1 MKLKK
6 LLKHNTNNIVEVVIR
21 KGEEIVY
28 CDSPKQLNENF
39 LNFYPSIPLV
49 KIVSNAL
56 IAVSYSTGSKS
67 KAEVMLS

>member
-28 CDSPKQLNENF
+28 CDSPKKLNGNF
-39 LNFYPSIPLV
+39 LNCKIITFCIEEGEHGYENYL
-49 KIVSNAL
+49 IVS
-56 IAVSYSTGSKS
+56 IK
-67 KAEVMLS
+67 